1 MSLVCETSLV
11 DNVKITAKKNLDPKI
26 LKVTNKPLGGFFGSK
41 MFATSIST
49 KLINDVLTSWD
60 MNFLRKQIQFFGS
73 FYFKKNGN

>member
-11 DNVKITAKKNLDPKI
+11 SNVKITAKKNLDPKI
-26 LKVTNKPLGGFFGSK
+26 LKVNPLGVFFGSK

-60 MNFLRKQIQFFGS
+60 MNFLRKKIQFFGS
-73 FYFKKNGN
+73 FYF

>member
-11 DNVKITAKKNLDPKI
+11 SNVKITAKKNLDPKI
-26 LKVTNKPLGGFFGSK
+26 LKGVFFGSK

-60 MNFLRKQIQFFGS
+60 MNFLRKKIKFFGS
-73 FYFKKNGN
+73 FYLKKNGN